1 VVNVVQWWES
11 LHFTWREIFDI
22 AIVTFIFYRALLLV
36 RGTRAVSIMHGFLLI
51 IIIFYVSGEFGLN
64 TLHWLL
70 TNFLG
75 SIFLVVIILFQ
86 ADIRRALSTMGTGL
100 FWKRV
105 RRSETAEHLVH
116 DVVLS
121 VFRMAKSRTGA
132 LIVIERDIP
141 LGDVVQRGVELSAT
155 VSKELLL
162 TIFYLGTPLHDGAV
176 VISRDRIAAAGCILP
191 LASVAGLDTA
201 YGTRHRAALGIT
213 EETDALA
220 VVVSEERG
228 VVSYAENGEIISC
241 VDEADLKEK
250 LWDVWGR
257 RI

>member
-1 VVNVVQWWES
+1 MNVVQWWEN
-11 LHFTWREIFDI
+11 LHFTWRELLDI
-22 AIVTFIFYRALLLV
+22 AIVTFIFYRAILLV
-36 RGTRAVSIMHGFLLI
+36 KGTRAVSIMHGFLLI
-51 IIIFYVSGEFGLN
+51 IIIYYVSGEFGLN

-105 RRSETAEHLVH
+105 RRTETAEHLVH
-116 DVVLS
+116 EVVLA

-132 LIVIERDIP
+132 LIVVERDIP
-141 LGDVVQRGVELSAT
+141 LGDVVQRGVE
-155 VSKELLL
+155 VSGAITKELLL

-176 VISRDRIAAAGCILP
+176 VISRDRVAAAGCILP

-228 VVSYAENGEIISC
+228 VVSYAENGEIFSC

>member
-1 VVNVVQWWES
+1 MNLIQWWNN
-11 LHFTWREIFDI
+11 LHFTWRELLDI
-22 AIVTFIFYRALLLV
+22 AIVTFIFYRAILLV
-36 RGTRAVSIMHGFLLI
+36 KGTRAVSIMHGFLLI
-51 IIIFYVSGEFGLN
+51 IIIYYVSGEFGLN

-116 DVVLS
+116 EVVLA
-121 VFRMAKSRTGA
+121 VFRMARARTGA
-132 LIVIERDIP
+132 LIVFERDIL
-141 LGDVVQRGVELSAT
+141 LGDVVQRGVDISASIT
-155 VSKELLL
+155 KELLL
-162 TIFYLGTPLHDGAV
+162 TIFYPGTPLHDGAV
-176 VISRDRIAAAGCILP
+176 VVSRDRVSAAGCILP
-191 LASVAGLDTA
+191 LAAVAGLDSDF
-201 YGTRHRAALGIT
+201 GTRHRAALGIT
-213 EETDALA
+213 EESDALA

-228 VVSYAENGEIISC
+228 VVSWAENGEITSC
-241 VDEADLKEK
+241 VDEAALKDK

>member
-1 VVNVVQWWES
+1 VNVVQWWES

>member
-11 LHFTWREIFDI
+11 LHFTWREILDI